1 MRSLKI
7 SLLLWIVIMLNSI
20 AQVFMKA
27 AAVHS
32 LAHAVSGIFNT
43 WFITAAVCLGISF
56 LSWQALL
63 RLKPVSFL
71 HPFCSLNY
79 VIVPALSAYFFQES
93 VSIQC
98 IIGICCIIVGI
109 CFTAASVSSEEVQFI
124 RPRVIKICPPDV
136 AKAFISSESR
146 MLTW

>member
-109 CFTAASVSSEEVQFI
+109 CFTAASVSSPGRERQDGA
-124 RPRVIKICPPDV
+124 RCLP
-136 AKAFISSESR
+136 
-146 MLTW
+146 